1 MKSGFS
7 MPLPDIDDIRAAASR
22 IASHAVRTPLLE
34 SPQINDILGGRL
46 LVKAE
51 TLQRTGSF
59 KFRGAFN
66 TIAQIPNNIRKNG
79 IVAFSSGNHAQGVAA
94 AALLHGV
101 PAVIV
106 MPKDA
111 PGLKVANTIDYGAEV
126 ILYNR
131 YTEDREA
138 IAAGIAEKRG
148 LSLVKPYDD
157 PRVIA
162 GQGTVGLEIIEQID
176 TPPDQVLAPCGGGG
190 LISGTA
196 IAIKD
201 AAPDSCIYAVEPEEF
216 DDTARSLKLQSRQ
229 KVGPEA
235 NSICDSLM
243 PATPGEI
250 TFAINQR
257 ILSGGL
263 VVSDNEVRQAM
274 REGFLR
280 LKLIIE
286 PGGAVGLAAVLSGI
300 VDCRNKITVV
310 VCSGGNV
317 DPSLFSEILGES

>member
-1 MKSGFS
+1 MT
-7 MPLPDIDDIRAAASR
+7 LPNIDDIRAAANR

-46 LVKAE
+46 LIKAE

-66 TIAQIPNNIRKNG
+66 TISQIPDKIRKNG

-106 MPKDA
+106 MPEDA

-126 ILYNR
+126 VLYNR

-138 IAAGIAEKRG
+138 IGAGIAEQRG

-162 GQGTVGLEIIEQID
+162 GQGTVGLEIIEQIN
-176 TPPDQVLAPCGGGG
+176 TLPDQVLAPCGGGG

-201 AAPDSCIYAVEPEEF
+201 AAPDAYIYAVEPEEF
-216 DDTARSLKLQSRQ
+216 DDTARSLKLRSRQ
-229 KVGPEA
+229 QVGPEA
-235 NSICDSLM
+235 SSICDSLM

-250 TFAINQR
+250 TFTINQR
-257 ILSGGL
+257 LLSGGL
-263 VVSDNEVRQAM
+263 IVSDDEVRKAM

-280 LKLIIE
+280 LKLVIE
-286 PGGAVGLAAVLSGI
+286 PGGAVGLAAVLSGV
-300 VDCRNKITVV
+300 VDCRNKTTVV